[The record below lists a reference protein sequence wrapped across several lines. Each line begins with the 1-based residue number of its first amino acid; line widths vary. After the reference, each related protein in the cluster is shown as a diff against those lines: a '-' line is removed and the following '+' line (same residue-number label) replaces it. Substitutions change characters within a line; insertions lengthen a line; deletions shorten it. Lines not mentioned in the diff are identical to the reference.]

1 MKPIQSAIIAA
12 AALMAATSAQATN
25 HATTA
30 TTVPVGYISLTVP
43 AGSDTPISI
52 PLLRPAAWAGAS
64 TAVSGNTVSV
74 AAASFTASQFGAST
88 NMLQVTSGPLIGRTF
103 PVLSNATGTV
113 TVDPVGSTTLQAQGF
128 ASTNTFVIRPYWTL
142 NTLFPSGAGIGVNS
156 DPFSPTTQVLI
167 SDNSGSG
174 INRAPSGFYFYY
186 DGVAGGDAGWY
197 NSSNLD
203 AGLQNDLTL
212 PSEFVP
218 TIRNVTASPLAL
230 TISGEVQSTPAAT
243 LVISDTSANDSFAQI
258 SYPVD
263 TTLDQSNLFT
273 SGAVAASSDPFAP
286 GDQLLVFNPS
296 GTGLNPS
303 PSGFYFYYDGVA
315 GGEAG
320 WYDSSNLDA
329 GNIGAT
335 TFLNAGSS
343 IIIRKAGNGSGP
355 VANTWTA
362 PLPYSL

>member
-12 AALMAATSAQATN
+12 ALMGSASAQ
-25 HATTA
+25 TA
-30 TTVPVGYISLTVP
+30 TTVPVGYMSLTVP
-43 AGSDTPISI
+43 AETDTPIST
-52 PLLRPAAWAGAS
+52 PLLRPAAWSGAS

-156 DPFSPTTQVLI
+156 DPFSPNTQVLI
-167 SDNSGSG
+167 RDNSDSG
-174 INRAPSGFYFYY
+174 INRAPSVSYFYY
-186 DGVAGGDAGWY
+186 DGTAGGNAGWY
-197 NSSNLD
+197 NSSDLD

-212 PSEFVP
+212 SPEFVP
-218 TIRNVTASPLAL
+218 SIRNTTASPLAL
-230 TISGEVQSTPAAT
+230 TLSGEVQSVPTAT
-243 LVISDTSANDSFAQI
+243 LVISDTSANDSSAQL

-263 TTLDQSNLFT
+263 TSLDQSNLFT
-273 SGAVAASSDPFAP
+273 SGAVDASSDPFAP

-296 GTGLNPS
+296 DTGYNPS
-303 PSGFYFYYDGVA
+303 PSGSYFYYDGVA
-315 GGEAG
+315 GGQAG
-320 WYDSSNLDA
+320 WYDSSDLDA
-329 GNIGAT
+329 GIIGAT
-335 TFLNAGSS
+335 TFLKAGSN
-343 IIIRKAGNGSGP
+343 IIIRKTGNGSGP
-355 VANTWTA
+355 VADTWTA